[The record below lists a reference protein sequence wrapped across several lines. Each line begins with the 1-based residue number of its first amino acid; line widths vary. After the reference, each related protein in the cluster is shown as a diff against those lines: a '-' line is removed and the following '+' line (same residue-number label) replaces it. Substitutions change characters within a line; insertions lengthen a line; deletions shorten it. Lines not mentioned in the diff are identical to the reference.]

1 MSGTGQSIDALA
13 SLRQFIRPR
22 RKVHHPCELCG
33 VELGPEHEHLLSL
46 EDRHLACAC
55 QACAILFSDGN
66 ARFRRVPRRADSLPD
81 FRLTDAQWDALLIPI
96 ELAFFFENS
105 TAARPMAMYPSPA
118 GPTESLLELT
128 SWRELVAE
136 NPVLGRMRADVE
148 ALLVNRVRG
157 AREYYCVSI
166 DRCYELVG
174 LIRLHWRGLSGG
186 TEVWRHIGSFFD
198 GLKPAN
204 GSSVHV

>member
-1 MSGTGQSIDALA
+1 MSGTPQSVDALA

-22 RKVHHPCELCG
+22 RKIDQPCELCG
-33 VELGPEHEHLLSL
+33 AELPAEHEHLVRLA
-46 EDRHLACAC
+46 DRHLACTC

-66 ARFRRVPRRADSLPD
+66 AHFRRVPRRAE
-81 FRLTDAQWDALLIPI
+81 RLTDFQLSDAQWDGLLIPI

-105 TAARPMAMYPSPA
+105 TAGRPLAMYPSPA

-128 SWRELVAE
+128 SWRELVE
-136 NPVLGRMRADVE
+136 QNPVLGRMRPDVE
-148 ALLVNRVRG
+148 ALLVNRVGG
-157 AREYYCVSI
+157 AREYYRVSI

-198 GLKPAN
+198 RLRQAE
-204 GSSVHV
+204 GSTAHG